1 MNVLLATCED
11 KIDQFLASKS
21 EAWGFTVHAIVKN
34 QLSLA
39 EHLDQSTQIDTVVLN
54 RFLPGP
60 LSISDVLQE
69 IKEKQIRP
77 ILLLVGEED
86 EEVMQVAFSL
96 GMYDFLIGQYGPKQ
110 LQSILSTPTTKEAAL
125 QYVQTFYPDFVVAET
140 PPSVETEAEEEFF
153 AISTQAPNGPTGQQP
168 LSNARVEPQAASNT
182 HIGQQPLPNT
192 GIESRVAAAF
202 DTTPIHPVMQPAP
215 SVLAPRKPLTIAVF
229 SSKGGVGKTNVII
242 NTGLGLIENGKTT
255 VIVDTDVHQGTVG
268 SILKTSQHFSVIDWN
283 NFPDEMDEAS
293 ILRSLGQHKSGL
305 YCLPSPIDYIGHP
318 LKEELFAKI
327 QRNLSKCF
335 SAILFDTDG
344 NFTKSNI
351 SMMKNMDYVL
361 YVMTADGTSLE
372 RHKQTIERL
381 VRLGIKQESIRIILN
396 DPHNTGLGGV
406 EEFIAKK
413 MAPIELGSLSYSRH
427 LQACNEEGEPILK
440 SRPKDPFSKEMT
452 QVVNHL
458 LHGSMG
464 QPVAAM
470 TGKTAKKKRIKWSI
484 PFFGR

>member
-11 KIDQFLASKS
+11 KIDQFLSSKS

-39 EHLDQSTQIDTVVLN
+39 EHLDQSTPIDTVVLN

-77 ILLLVGEED
+77 ILLLVGEGD
-86 EEVMQVAFSL
+86 EEVMQAAFSL

-125 QYVQTFYPDFVVAET
+125 QYVQTFYPDFVVPDT
-140 PPSVETEAEEEFF
+140 PQAVETEEEFF
-153 AISTQAPNGPTGQQP
+153 AISTQAPNAHTGQQP
-168 LSNARVEPQAASNT
+168 LSNAGGDPQMAPNT
-182 HIGQQPLPNT
+182 HTGQQSVPNT
-192 GIESRVAAAF
+192 GIKSQVAAAF
-202 DTTPIHPVMQPAP
+202 ETTPIHPVMQPAP

-318 LKEELFAKI
+318 LKEELFVKI

-381 VRLGIKQESIRIILN
+381 VRLGIQQERIRIILN
-396 DPHNTGLGGV
+396 DPHNTGQGQD
-406 EEFIAKK
+406 EEFIARK
-413 MAPIELGSLSYSRH
+413 MAPIELGSLSYSRY
-427 LQACNEEGEPILK
+427 LQACNEEGEPIIK

-458 LHGSMG
+458 LNGTVEPSM
-464 QPVAAM
+464 QIAK
-470 TGKTAKKKRIKWSI
+470 GKTTKKKWKKWNI